1 MDFLVSVVIP
11 AYNCERYIEKAI
23 TSVIQ
28 QPEVA
33 EIVVVNDGST
43 DTTQSILEALQKQ
56 NQIIKVYHHENNSN
70 KGRSASRN
78 LAIKNATANYI
89 AFLDA
94 DDYYLPNRFVSDKK
108 IFLIDDKVDGVYN
121 AIGAN
126 FYRDASDEEQEQLE
140 LTTIRE
146 NVKPEELFEVLLSGE
161 KGHFSIDGLT
171 LKRTVFESVG
181 YFDETLKVSEDTN
194 LFFKLALK
202 CQLNT
207 GIVDKP
213 VAMRGVHNNNVF
225 NRNDLYKKYQIKM
238 FESLFF
244 WCGKNEIPV
253 ARIDTLL
260 NTIWL
265 IKYKT
270 EDSLIGNLKY
280 WAFLF
285 SNNPRVLFN
294 LMSIKYFPV
303 IRLRKKLFP
312 FLYRT

>member
-1 MDFLVSVVIP
+1 MEFSVSVIIP
-11 AYNCERYIEKAI
+11 VYNCERYIEKAI
-23 TSVIQ
+23 SSVLQ

-33 EIVVVNDGST
+33 EIVIVNDGST
-43 DTTQSILEALQKQ
+43 DTTQSILETLQKQ
-56 NQIIKVYHHENNSN
+56 TPKIKIYHHENNSN

-78 LAIKNATANYI
+78 LAIKKATANYI

-108 IFLIDDKVDGVYN
+108 IFQEDDKVDGVYN
-121 AIGAN
+121 AIGAD
-126 FYRDASDEEQEQLE
+126 FYREASDKEQEQLE

-146 NVKPEELFEVLLSGE
+146 NIEPEELFEVLLSGK

-171 LKRTVFESVG
+171 LKRTVFDSVG
-181 YFDETLKVSEDTN
+181 YFDETLEVSEDTN

-213 VAMRGVHNNNVF
+213 VAIRGVHDDNVF
-225 NRNDLYKKYQIKM
+225 NRKDLYKEYRIKM
-238 FESLFF
+238 FETLFF
-244 WCGKNEIPV
+244 WCGKNGV
-253 ARIDTLL
+253 SKKNMDSLL

-265 IKYKT
+265 IKHKN

-280 WAFLF
+280 WVFLF
-285 SNNPRVLFN
+285 TNNPRVL
-294 LMSIKYFPV
+294 LTLLSIKYFPI